1 MSIVTSSGATW
12 AAARS
17 SAVLYD
23 AARRLPE
30 IPRILIE
37 LGGLDGGH
45 AHQQLD
51 LVGDEEVAVGKGLVP
66 LEVEVA
72 AVDRAGELEADAL
85 VAPRILAVLGDL
97 AGELD
102 RLGDALD
109 GDLALEGDAA
119 AGAHLGRGGGEAD
132 LGLLVGVEELGALEV
147 PVAVGVAGID
157 GGDVHGALQ
166 HGGAGGGVD
175 LALEGAEATP
185 DGGDPHVLD
194 LKADA

>member
-51 LVGDEEVAVGKGLVP
+51 LVGHEQVAVGESLVP

-72 AVDRAGELEADAL
+72 AVDRAAELEADAL
-85 VAPRILAVLGDL
+85 VAPRILAVLGNL

-109 GDLALEGDAA
+109 GDLALKGDV
-119 AGAHLGRGGGEAD
+119 AGAAHLGGGGVEAD
-132 LGLLVGVEELGALEV
+132 LGLLIGVEELGALQV
-147 PVAVGVAGID
+147 AVAVGIAGVD
-157 GGDVHGALQ
+157 GGDVDGT
-166 HGGAGGGVD
+166 
-175 LALEGAEATP
+175 LE
-185 DGGDPHVLD
+185 
-194 LKADA
+194 